1 MDMKIRRK
9 RNKIKRERVK
19 EGKEKVPYT
28 IYSEIPFWRKFF
40 IFWYWL
46 GVDMIRILKYGRSFN
61 EYGMTVYAGRQG
73 YGKTASM
80 VEYLERMRKKYPKA
94 IILTNF
100 NYKYEHMKFEDWH
113 QFYDVRNGL
122 DGVIFAIDEIQNE
135 WESTKWKDFPET
147 LLSEITQQRKQRIKI
162 ISSTQVYTRM
172 VKPLREQTFDVI
184 ECRTLANRWT
194 FMKSFDALEY
204 ESVISQ
210 PALKN
215 SLKRNWR
222 RSFIQTDKFRDLYDT
237 SEKVEKMKRTDY
249 LPRQE
254 RGAV

>member
-1 MDMKIRRK
+1 MFNMDIRKR
-9 RNKIKRERVK
+9 RNKIKQERI
-19 EGKEKVPYT
+19 EEEKEKLPFK
-28 IYSEIPFWRKFF
+28 IYSEVPFWRKFF
-40 IFWYWL
+40 IFWKWL
-46 GVDMIRILKYGRSFN
+46 GIDIIRIMRYGRNFN

-100 NYKYEHMKFEDWH
+100 NYIHQDMPFEDWQ
-113 QFYDVRNGL
+113 QFYDVRNGT

-147 LLSEITQQRKQRIKI
+147 LLSEVTQQRKQRIKI
-162 ISSTQVYTRM
+162 IASTQVYTRM
-172 VKPLREQTFDVI
+172 VKPLREQTFDVV

-194 FMKSFDALEY
+194 FMKSFDAIEY
-204 ESVISQ
+204 ESVIAQ

-222 RSFIQTDKFRDLYDT
+222 KSFIQTDKFRDLYDT
-237 SEKVEKMKRTDY
+237 SEKVEKMKRTQY
-249 LPRQE
+249 LPRNE
-254 RGAV
+254 RGA